1 MIRDTFQLTGRPASE
16 DVVEVLL
23 EPHDGNGWIV
33 QLARWCAHRGE
44 WIHEWTRRP
53 IIDSIVGWR
62 ERTRCALELAGM
74 QTEVS

>member
-1 MIRDTFQLTGRPASE
+1 M
-16 DVVEVLL
+16 LL

-53 IIDSIVGWR
+53 IIDSIIGWR
-62 ERTRCALELAGM
+62 EKTRCPLEPA
-74 QTEVS
+74 